1 MIKKALVASV
11 AGVLLLLAQPSQA
24 PAAESTAYQQL
35 NLFGD
40 VFELVRARYAD
51 GRMTEQSADAGR
63 VRLTMPKGA
72 RALPTH
78 IEWVPQLSNES
89 GRKR

>member
-1 MIKKALVASV
+1 METELSLRLKQYAASV
-11 AGVLLLLAQPSQA
+11 KGKEQLSIQAFAEALLDHLRR
-24 PAAESTAYQQL
+24 
-35 NLFGD
+35 
-40 VFELVRARYAD
+40 VRARYAD